1 MATVTGMT
9 AEAIDQLMNEMVVS
23 MRIDEN
29 GQMLYKTRGNVE
41 SNAGPIIAPTAVLE
55 QTWPVGSIYIGI
67 TPENPATTIGVGTW
81 VRYGKGTVLVSQS
94 DTDSEFQ
101 SVNQT
106 GGSKTTTL
114 AVTNLPSH
122 YHTMPNHR
130 HEYTFTF
137 SQAGASAGPMQRVL
151 NMNAGSAMEF
161 DRSGN
166 TSADGGGNTSS
177 VGSATPIN
185 NMQPYTVVYV
195 WKRNS

>member
-29 GQMLYKTRGNVE
+29 GQMIYKTRGNVE

-55 QTWPVGSIYIGI
+55 KTWPVGSIYIGT
-67 TPENPATTIGVGTW
+67 TPENPATVIGIGTW
-81 VRYGKGTVLVSQS
+81 ARYGKGTVLVSQS
-94 DTDSEFQ
+94 DTDPEFEG
-101 SVNQT
+101 VGQT
-106 GGSKTTTL
+106 GGSKTITL
-114 AVTNLPSH
+114 AVTNLPAHFHS
-122 YHTMPNHR
+122 MANHR

-137 SQAGASAGPMQRVL
+137 EEYTTAGGSQMRVA
-151 NMNAGSAMEF
+151 NINAGSGMSQ

-166 TSADGGGNTSS
+166 TSLDGGGNTGT
-177 VGSATPIN
+177 VGSATPVN
-185 NMQPYTVVYV
+185 NLQPYTVVYV